1 MSLFSH
7 ILSGSHTTEIN
18 ASQMIPENGRDA
30 SAYLSSL
37 SNGQTI
43 TGKIVGLNGN
53 QVLIDLGNGS
63 YVNAKLDSAMDLSK
77 GQFVSFEV
85 KTGSNQQVTLSP
97 LYTNLT
103 QDSTASKAL
112 LAANMAVTNDTLSMT
127 SAMMDAGMPIDK
139 NSLGDMYHLI
149 NSFPKAQPNE
159 IVEMTKM
166 GIEVNHDSIQQFQAF
181 TNYENQ
187 IVGGMNEI
195 MNELPKAY
203 QELLAKDHP
212 QEAMQFMKELTG
224 LLTKDIMD
232 PLPLSFT
239 EINAAATEN
248 NSLWNTQTGMQTSFQ
263 AIIKDLHQFMELFK
277 EQITVNENQPTDTL
291 GESKTA
297 GKAEML
303 QLQGT
308 ETQSL
313 VAQSLESQSLVTQ
326 SLEAQ
331 SLEPQSPEEQ
341 VKNTILRMLQEA
353 HAPEALVDRIAKQ
366 PMSSKELLQLANV
379 YLEQASS
386 ITPQQHSELQLGM
399 QKLFGQSEFMELI
412 KQGIRE
418 NWMMQPEAVE
428 KKQNIENLYQRLTT
442 QTKALTSLLAQLPI
456 TQTTLSSNLS
466 QMNQNLNF
474 MNQMNQM
481 AAYIQLP
488 LKMSGQDTTGDLYV
502 YTNKKNLAAKDGN
515 VSAMLHLDM
524 AHLGMVDVYATMSEG
539 KKVSTKFYLAN
550 EKMLDFIG
558 QNIHILNERLEKRGY
573 QVSSEMALQENLTQG
588 SRKEP
593 VQSIPQKVISK
604 QSFDMRA

>member
-53 QVLIDLGNGS
+53 QVVIDLGNGS

-103 QDSTASKAL
+103 QDATASKAL

-263 AIIKDLHQFMELFK
+263 A
-277 EQITVNENQPTDTL
+277 
-291 GESKTA
+291 
-297 GKAEML
+297 
-303 QLQGT
+303 
-308 ETQSL
+308 
-313 VAQSLESQSLVTQ
+313 
-326 SLEAQ
+326 
-331 SLEPQSPEEQ
+331 
-341 VKNTILRMLQEA
+341 
-353 HAPEALVDRIAKQ
+353 
-366 PMSSKELLQLANV
+366 
-379 YLEQASS
+379 
-386 ITPQQHSELQLGM
+386 
-399 QKLFGQSEFMELI
+399 
-412 KQGIRE
+412 
-418 NWMMQPEAVE
+418 
-428 KKQNIENLYQRLTT
+428 
-442 QTKALTSLLAQLPI
+442 
-456 TQTTLSSNLS
+456 
-466 QMNQNLNF
+466 
-474 MNQMNQM
+474 
-481 AAYIQLP
+481 
-488 LKMSGQDTTGDLYV
+488 
-502 YTNKKNLAAKDGN
+502 
-515 VSAMLHLDM
+515 
-524 AHLGMVDVYATMSEG
+524 
-539 KKVSTKFYLAN
+539 
-550 EKMLDFIG
+550 
-558 QNIHILNERLEKRGY
+558 
-573 QVSSEMALQENLTQG
+573 
-588 SRKEP
+588 
-593 VQSIPQKVISK
+593 
-604 QSFDMRA
+604 